1 MKSKF
6 KKSQNSQNF
15 LWEILIILIIILL
28 IFFIQNK
35 SFTGKVIENE
45 QKIKIIKDCGE
56 ETAIYNFGELCWQ
69 KFQMP
74 LSADNWSHADFYCK
88 NLVLANYSDWMLP
101 TDEELWDIRIE
112 MKTNSSLLNETRFW
126 TATSHEFK
134 NMHKYINFRTNYR
147 DYALDLR
154 PGYSAKCI
162 RKNIY

>member
-1 MKSKF
+1 MERKTTD
-6 KKSQNSQNF
+6 NSLNF
-15 LWEILIILIIILL
+15 IITFLIILVLILL
-28 IFFIQNK
+28 IFLIQNK
-35 SFTGKVIENE
+35 SFTGNSVQEID
-45 QKIKIIKDCGE
+45 KIKIIKDCGE
-56 ETAIYNFGELCWQ
+56 ETTIYNFGELCWQ

-74 LSADNWSHADFYCK
+74 LSADNWSHADSYCK
-88 NLVLANYSDWMLP
+88 KLVLANYSDWRLP

-126 TATSHEFK
+126 TATSHKFK
-134 NMHKYINFRTNYR
+134 TMHKYINFRTNYR